1 MFAVRL
7 ADPRSVTIPD
17 EGSAGH
23 GADWWAEQTGTDTNT
38 HSCWGCFGVYGSYLL
53 CEAERPDCETDEGP
67 WQWNKKDDISVGR
80 FVAVNQPMSFDDA
93 KAYCKANHVDL
104 ASIHTAEEERMAAQA
119 CRVLGASGDAGRP
132 HVR

>member
-93 KAYCKANHVDL
+93 KAYCKANHGKVVIDL
-104 ASIHTAEEERMAAQA
+104 S
-119 CRVLGASGDAGRP
+119 CFPRP
-132 HVR
+132 SR